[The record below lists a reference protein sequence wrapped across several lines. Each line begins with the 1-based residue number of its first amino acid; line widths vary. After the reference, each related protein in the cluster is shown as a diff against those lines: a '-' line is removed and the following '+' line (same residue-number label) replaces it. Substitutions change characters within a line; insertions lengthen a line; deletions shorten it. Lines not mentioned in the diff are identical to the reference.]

1 VPHNRGD
8 AAMPLRLGQSLV
20 FDFFPTVE
28 SGYYHDVTRTW
39 SLGYATDEVQ
49 QAWDECKAIFD
60 KTMGALRLGLP
71 CRDLQIM
78 TCDYFAAQGHPTP
91 LSHPGTHVGYVHSL
105 GHGIGLD
112 IHEEPRLSS
121 SAGNATVLQAGHV
134 FSVEPGLYYPDRG
147 FGVRIEDSVAF
158 TEAGELIN
166 LTDYAYDLVI
176 PMRPA

>member
-1 VPHNRGD
+1 
-8 AAMPLRLGQSLV
+8 
-20 FDFFPTVE
+20 
-28 SGYYHDVTRTW
+28 
-39 SLGYATDEVQ
+39 
-49 QAWDECKAIFD
+49 
-60 KTMGALRLGLP
+60 
-71 CRDLQIM
+71 M